1 MSIDTFMKQLFGEKK
16 QVQYLSGRRQV
27 GTVKH
32 LVVDAAGAR
41 LRNVPVDY
49 MPPRV
54 PGKRY
59 EHSITKTRKLPVTY
73 RETVE

>member
-32 LVVDAAGAR
+32 LVVEEEKPILGLQDPSVTLDR
-41 LRNVPVDY
+41 LWSDRQEAEQD
-49 MPPRV
+49 RW
-54 PGKRY
+54 
-59 EHSITKTRKLPVTY
+59 
-73 RETVE
+73 